1 MGRASRTKGA
11 TGERE
16 LFALLSDRLGF
27 VVTRNLSQTRD
38 AGCDTL
44 SVPGFTIECKRIES
58 AFQAAWMAQAV
69 AAVRPGHEIPVV
81 FYRASRH
88 PWRAAFH
95 TADLLGCTR
104 HGVSAFTG
112 LAHLDLDDAAT
123 FMREKL
129 QPEHPAI
136 PN

>member
-1 MGRASRTKGA
+1 MGKASRTKGA
-11 TGERE
+11 VGERD
-16 LFALLSDRLGF
+16 LFRLLSDRLGF

-44 SVPGFTIECKRIES
+44 SVPGFTIECKRVES

-69 AAVRPGHEIPVV
+69 AAVHPGHEIPVV

-95 TADLLGCTR
+95 AADLLG
-104 HGVSAFTG
+104 VSAYTG

-129 QPEHPAI
+129 QPDHQAI
-136 PN
+136 PD